1 MTREMTQRWL
11 RLGSAACIL
20 LMSVVYS
27 PGGMAQ
33 AVAPVG
39 INRSVLKPGS
49 AGDDVQELQAALK
62 LLGFHTGAV
71 DGIYGDG
78 TAIAVTRF
86 QKAAG
91 LNPDGIVGAVT
102 WSRLFPPAP
111 PTSPSASAANATVKP
126 TATTKPAASSKPTPA
141 ATKPSPATSSKPA
154 SPSTVKKPPTPSP
167 TQVATNPQS
176 TIAEF
181 PILRPGMRGP
191 AVEGLQERLKA
202 KGFFQGVV
210 DSVFGPET
218 SNAVKAAQRNYSL
231 NPDGIV
237 GPSTWLTIMR

>member
-1 MTREMTQRWL
+1 MTNAMTQGWL
-11 RLGSAACIL
+11 RLGSTACLL
-20 LMSVVYS
+20 LMSVVYL
-27 PGGMAQ
+27 PVGIAQ
-33 AVAPVG
+33 TSAPVG
-39 INRSVLKPGS
+39 VNRSVLKPGS

-62 LLGFHTGAV
+62 LLGFHSGSV

-111 PTSPSASAANATVKP
+111 PTSPTPTSAAAPNSTAKP
-126 TATTKPAASSKPTPA
+126 ASTNSSKPAASNKPATPTIKKPA
-141 ATKPSPATSSKPA
+141 AA
-154 SPSTVKKPPTPSP
+154 SP
-167 TQVATNPQS
+167 TQVATSPQS
-176 TIAEF
+176 AFAEF

-191 AVEGLQERLKA
+191 AVEGLQERLRA
-202 KGFFQGVV
+202 KGFFKGVV

-231 NPDGIV
+231 NPDGVV
-237 GPSTWLTIMR
+237 GPSTWLALMR